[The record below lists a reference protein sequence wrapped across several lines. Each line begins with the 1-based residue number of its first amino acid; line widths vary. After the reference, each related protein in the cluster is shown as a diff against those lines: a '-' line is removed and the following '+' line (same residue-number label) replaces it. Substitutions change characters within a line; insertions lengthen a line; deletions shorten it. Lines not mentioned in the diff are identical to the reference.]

1 MQVQLLPGALNMARS
16 SIGLG
21 YQALILARR
30 VRFPHG
36 LLDNTTKWRNWK
48 TLDAQNV
55 VPQGMGVRLSPWS
68 LIAGAA
74 GVQLAFIRPVAR
86 FDTGACNCGWA

>member
-16 SIGLG
+16 SIGIG

-30 VRFPHG
+30 VRLPHG
-36 LLDNTTKWRNWK
+36 LLIDMTKWRNWQ
-48 TLDAQNV
+48 TRDAQNV

-68 LIAGAA
+68 L
-74 GVQLAFIRPVAR
+74 
-86 FDTGACNCGWA
+86 